1 MKTLLK
7 KYFGFEEFRPLQGEI
22 ISNILAGRDT
32 FVLMPTG
39 GGKSLCYQLPALK
52 FPGITIV
59 ISPLIALMKDQV
71 DSLKAS
77 GVAAEFLNS
86 SLSAGEIERI
96 KKEAQERKVKLLY
109 IAPERMAMRDFE
121 DFLAELKPNL
131 IAVDEAHCISEWGH
145 DFRPDYRN
153 LRRLK
158 DIFPGVP
165 IVALTATA
173 TEKVREDILSQL
185 NFQNHK
191 TFISS
196 FNRENLFF
204 RVVEKRNAFPKL
216 LKLLENR
223 KKDSVIIYCFSRK
236 DTENLT
242 ADLRAEGFS
251 ALAYHAGLDSAKR
264 KKAQEAFIRDEAN
277 IIVATIAFGMGIDK
291 PNVRL
296 VVHYTFPKSLEGYY
310 QEVGRAGRDGLPA
323 ECVMFYTYADARKHQ
338 YFLNDISDE
347 ALRNQT
353 AKKLQEVMDY
363 ADLEFCRR
371 RHLLSYFGE
380 EYGKENCGGCD
391 VCLSD
396 KKEKEMFDATVVAQ
410 KILSAMVRT
419 GQRFG
424 AGYIADILCGKNK
437 KMIRGRK
444 HDKLSVF
451 GIVNDF
457 SVDQLREIIRL
468 LLGVGLIEK
477 SQGEYPTLILS
488 VRGKKFLNDKEKLF
502 LPKLEEEVFD
512 DSFKIEDDFEYDG
525 QLFEKLRSLR
535 REIASELNV
544 PPFVVFSDVS
554 LREMAYYFPSDSESF
569 LRVAG
574 VGELKL
580 KNFGKKFL
588 QEINRYAKEN
598 NIAPKEFPILK
609 RRGSEE
615 KRLGTKKPKKGNVT
629 SGTFRITR
637 EFLEKKISLVQIAKK
652 RGLTV
657 GTIISHIEKIKNSGE
672 KLDIDYLKPEKE
684 IFEEV
689 KKAFEKCGT
698 SALSPIHRQLKGR
711 YDYDTI
717 RLVRVFLD

>member
-1 MKTLLK
+1 M
-7 KYFGFEEFRPLQGEI
+7 QGEI

>member
-1 MKTLLK
+1 MQ
-7 KYFGFEEFRPLQGEI
+7 EEI

-71 DSLKAS
+71 DSLKAN

-86 SLSAGEIERI
+86 SLSVGEIGKI
-96 KKEAQERKVKLLY
+96 KDEAQKGKVKILY

-121 DFLAELKPNL
+121 DFLIGLKPSL

-185 NFQNHK
+185 NFRNHK

-236 DTENLT
+236 DTEKVA

-264 KKAQEAFIRDEAN
+264 KKAQEAFIRDKAN

-347 ALRNQT
+347 KLRAQT
-353 AKKLQEVMDY
+353 EKKLQEVMDY

-380 EYGKENCGGCD
+380 KYEKENCGACD
-391 VCLSD
+391 ACLSD
-396 KKEKEMFDATVVAQ
+396 KKEKEMFDATIVAQ
-410 KILSAMVRT
+410 KILSAIVRT

-424 AGYIADILCGKNK
+424 AGYIVDILKGKNIK
-437 KMIRGRK
+437 AIRDRK

-451 GIVNDF
+451 GIVSDF
-457 SVDQLREIIRL
+457 SADQLREITRSL
-468 LLGVGLIEK
+468 VGMGLVEK
-477 SQGEYPTLILS
+477 ASGEYPVLQLTP
-488 VRGKKFLNDKEKLF
+488 RGKKFLNDKEKLE
-502 LPKLEEEVFD
+502 LPKPKEEEIFD
-512 DSFKIEDDFEYDG
+512 DSFKVEDDFKYDG

-535 REIASELNV
+535 REIANNLNV

-554 LREMAYYFPSDSESF
+554 LREMAYYFPSNETDF
-569 LRVAG
+569 LRIAG

-588 QEINRYAKEN
+588 QEINRYAKEK
-598 NIAPKEFPILK
+598 NIAPKEFSSISEK
-609 RRGSEE
+609 KIKVKKEIGSVS
-615 KRLGTKKPKKGNVT
+615 G
-629 SGTFRITR
+629 GTFRITR
-637 EFLEKKISLVQIAKK
+637 EFLKKKISLAEIAKE
-652 RGLTV
+652 RHLTE
-657 GTIISHIEKIKNSGE
+657 GTIISHIEKIINSGE

-684 IFEEV
+684 IFKEV

-698 SALSPIHRQLKGR
+698 GALSPVYRQLNGK
-711 YDYDTI
+711 YDYDMI
-717 RLVRVFLD
+717 RLVRVFLEK

>member
-7 KYFGFEEFRPLQGEI
+7 KYFGFEGFRPLQENI
-22 ISNILAGRDT
+22 INNILAGRDT

-77 GVAAEFLNS
+77 GVAAEFVNS
-86 SLSAGEIERI
+86 SLSAGEIRKIEKEISDGKVRI
-96 KKEAQERKVKLLY
+96 LY
-109 IAPERMAMRDFE
+109 IAPERMAMADFKN
-121 DFLAELKPNL
+121 FLVKLKPSL

-153 LRRLK
+153 LKRLK
-158 DIFPGVP
+158 KDFPGVP

-173 TEKVREDILSQL
+173 TEKVRQDILNQL
-185 NFQNHK
+185 GFENHK
-191 TFISS
+191 VFISS
-196 FNRENLFF
+196 FNRENLSF
-204 RVVEKRNAFPKL
+204 RVIEKRNAFEKL

-223 KKDSVIIYCFSRK
+223 KKESAIIYCFSRK
-236 DTENLT
+236 DTENVA

-251 ALAYHAGLDSAKR
+251 ALSYHAGLTPENR
-264 KKAQEAFIRDEAN
+264 KKAQEKFIRDEVN
-277 IIVATIAFGMGIDK
+277 IMVATIAFGMGIDK

-338 YFLNDISDE
+338 YFLNDIADE
-347 ALRNQT
+347 KLRAQT

-380 EYGKENCGGCD
+380 KYEKENCGGCD
-391 VCLSD
+391 ICLSE
-396 KKEKEMFDATVVAQ
+396 KKEKEMFDATIVAQ
-410 KILSAMVRT
+410 KIISAMVRT

-512 DSFKIEDDFEYDG
+512 DSFKVEDDFEYDG
-525 QLFEKLRSLR
+525 QLFEKLRALR

-554 LREMAYYFPSDSESF
+554 LREMAHYFPISEKNF
-569 LRVAG
+569 LRIAG

-588 QEINRYAKEN
+588 QEIEGHLREN
-598 NIAPKEFPILK
+598 NLESKEFPSI
-609 RRGSEE
+609 GE
-615 KRLGTKKPKKGNVT
+615 KRIKVKKEIGSV
-629 SGTFRITR
+629 SGGTFRITR
-637 EFLEKKISLVQIAKK
+637 EFLKKRIPLVEIAKE
-652 RGLTV
+652 RHLTE
-657 GTIISHIEKIKNSGE
+657 GTIVSHIEKMINFGE

-717 RLVRVFLD
+717 RLVRVFLTF